1 MKTTCKSATVS
12 SCAGIILLFLSACSQ
27 DSGIMESRETV
38 SEQHGGTEVLFER
51 SSGYPLTDYAALQR
65 SLLQQRAVR
74 YSLGVDDFIG
84 CGYKVEYYPLENA
97 LNVSYPVMDMQRY
110 ERDYPG
116 RADPVAVNQSKVTY
130 CSFSDFDRYVS
141 KSDISSKLSMKMDMD
156 LFGLLSSSAEYEYS
170 EIFSSLASSST
181 NVVYGETKVSYYADR
196 YSFYLPS
203 GLYDRILDGYLD
215 DVFMEYL
222 YNASMDELFNAYG
235 CFVLMNFISGA
246 EAIAVYKATEK
257 KSTVFSAR
265 ERNMDYLMSANVNV
279 GSLFSAGLSFGG
291 GGGVSTGDTVVHNF
305 KETAFSVCTYGGS
318 ALNVQFG
325 PAQDVNDCYIDMSDW
340 CASLKDKK
348 YHTIVGFQDDALVP
362 LYEFI
367 EEDNLRESFIR
378 VMERGYAED
387 NYMREPILYLEVTT
401 RLNGQVLFEF
411 DLISRYGEKIL
422 LSKYSN
428 VLNYEYKVQ
437 KELDKL
443 RSLYPGLRVEKRFIH
458 EFRREEM
465 LADLVVSPPVE
476 DIYVPL
482 EVGFVIEKMK
492 KYVDEKTGKIYLI
505 PDSADDPVYTLYGDN
520 VVADY
525 TIGDVIEAME
535 PATGIT
541 VDDIRNDYRLVAL

>member
-1 MKTTCKSATVS
+1 
-12 SCAGIILLFLSACSQ
+12 
-27 DSGIMESRETV
+27 
-38 SEQHGGTEVLFER
+38 
-51 SSGYPLTDYAALQR
+51 
-65 SLLQQRAVR
+65 
-74 YSLGVDDFIG
+74 
-84 CGYKVEYYPLENA
+84 
-97 LNVSYPVMDMQRY
+97 
-110 ERDYPG
+110 
-116 RADPVAVNQSKVTY
+116 
-130 CSFSDFDRYVS
+130 
-141 KSDISSKLSMKMDMD
+141 MKMDMD

-170 EIFSSLASSST
+170 EIFSSLASSSSE
-181 NVVYGETKVSYYADR
+181 VVYGETKVSYYADR

-246 EAIAVYKATEK
+246 EAVAVYKATEK

-265 ERNMDYLMSANVNV
+265 ERNMDYLMSANVDV

-291 GGGVSTGDTVVHNF
+291 GGGASTGDTVVHNF

-318 ALNVQFG
+318 ALGVQFS

-387 NYMREPILYLEVTT
+387 NYMREPYVAVNGIARMESDGYTKYHVTVSLAT
-401 RLNGQVLFEF
+401 
-411 DLISRYGEKIL
+411 RYGESFTIGVSTIKSAEKEAYTDFIKAYVRKFFPGIKIL
-422 LSKYSN
+422 VGYPLVIFSEPSQPGVPVYS
-428 VLNYEYKVQ
+428 
-437 KELDKL
+437 
-443 RSLYPGLRVEKRFIH
+443 G
-458 EFRREEM
+458 
-465 LADLVVSPPVE
+465 VSQSEGVSRQFEVDVE
-476 DIYVPL
+476 DADFNL
-482 EVGFVIEKMK
+482 SKMK

>member
-1 MKTTCKSATVS
+1 
-12 SCAGIILLFLSACSQ
+12 
-27 DSGIMESRETV
+27 
-38 SEQHGGTEVLFER
+38 
-51 SSGYPLTDYAALQR
+51 
-65 SLLQQRAVR
+65 
-74 YSLGVDDFIG
+74 
-84 CGYKVEYYPLENA
+84 
-97 LNVSYPVMDMQRY
+97 
-110 ERDYPG
+110 
-116 RADPVAVNQSKVTY
+116 
-130 CSFSDFDRYVS
+130 
-141 KSDISSKLSMKMDMD
+141 MKMDMD

-170 EIFSSLASSST
+170 EIFSSLASSSSE
-181 NVVYGETKVSYYADR
+181 VVYGETKVSYYADR

-222 YNASMDELFNAYG
+222 YNASMDELFSAYG
-235 CFVLMNFISGA
+235 CFVLTNFISGA
-246 EAIAVYKATEK
+246 EAVAVYKATEK

-265 ERNMDYLMSANVNV
+265 ERNMDYLMSANVDV

-291 GGGVSTGDTVVHNF
+291 GGGASTGDTVVHNF

-318 ALNVQFG
+318 ALGVQFS
-325 PAQDVNDCYIDMSDW
+325 PAQDVNDCCIDMSDW

-387 NYMREPILYLEVTT
+387 DAMREPILYLEVTT

-428 VLNYEYKVQ
+428 VLNSKYVMQ
-437 KELDKL
+437 KELDRL

-458 EFRREEM
+458 EFRSEEM

-476 DIYVPL
+476 GVYVPL
-482 EVGFVIEKMK
+482 KVGFAIEKMK

-505 PDSADDPVYTLYGDN
+505 PDSTDAPVYTLYGDN